1 MAESVRMAA
10 VGDPRGYY
18 RALGVDRTASAQ
30 DIKAAFRLRAKD
42 LHPDRGAPEGEREAF
57 RLLLEAYEA
66 LRDPQQRMRYDAA
79 GLAGERQ
86 SAAPAGESDAVEAGP
101 WDLWSVLLRRR
112 VELLAGALLVVT
124 LLAVL
129 GWARAVERG
138 RALDEATRA
147 LEALRTAPPVA
158 APPAGPD
165 PVLRVDLQFPDGV
178 GDLDPMV
185 RSRLADATAAL
196 RREIATLPPD
206 GAWLVAVDGLIA
218 RAADRSGLLV
228 DAWELTRLR
237 VGVATQ
243 YLVAH
248 GIPAERVAVRF
259 HAGAAGPGQR
269 SPPAQGITLSL
280 LCCDEDAAPP

>member
-1 MAESVRMAA
+1 MAA

-30 DIKAAFRLRAKD
+30 DIKSAFRLRAKD

-86 SAAPAGESDAVEAGP
+86 SAGPGRESDAVEAGP
-101 WDLWSVLLRRR
+101 WDLWSLMLRRR
-112 VELLAGALLVVT
+112 VDVLAGALLVVT

-147 LEALRTAPPVA
+147 LEALRTAPPV
-158 APPAGPD
+158 PARSG
-165 PVLRVDLQFPDGV
+165 RA
-178 GDLDPMV
+178 
-185 RSRLADATAAL
+185 RSRASCRPAL
-196 RREIATLPPD
+196 SRR
-206 GAWLVAVDGLIA
+206 
-218 RAADRSGLLV
+218 RR
-228 DAWELTRLR
+228 
-237 VGVATQ
+237 
-243 YLVAH
+243 
-248 GIPAERVAVRF
+248 
-259 HAGAAGPGQR
+259 
-269 SPPAQGITLSL
+269 
-280 LCCDEDAAPP
+280 